1 MAYLRPLITTN
12 HMKAKLT
19 FLLLWAAAVV
29 LAQSPQL
36 TVPYI
41 MRDPKWMGTSPTN
54 IRWADDGKTVY
65 FEWTA
70 ENLYA
75 ADPLSGKWRTVPVE
89 EERNLTWGG
98 QYNNS
103 RTQRVYAKDG
113 DLFIKDVASG
123 IVTQLTKTT
132 EAEFSPRFSNDGS
145 RVFFQQGMNLYA
157 IYLKTGL
164 LEQLTD
170 FRRGNKPAEAK
181 KTEQSAWLEKDQ
193 LRLFTVL
200 QERKANEQKR
210 KERQEALRFAK
221 PKEYY
226 FQEKQVDNL
235 SISPDGNWVLFRVGT
250 SPTASKPTIVPNYMA
265 ASGYTENLNARPKVG
280 DQLTTYEVA
289 LYDRRRDTLLYL
301 STAELPG
308 IDDMPAYL
316 SNPAKKKR
324 ELTPYGIQWNDN
336 SSHALLVLRAQDNKD
351 LWVTVVDAQSGSLK
365 TIDRQHDNAW
375 VAGPGIGFSNGWIDN
390 QTIWFQSEE
399 TGWSH
404 LYTADIT
411 NGTKKALTTGKYE
424 VRFAQLSRD
433 KKHFYIVTSEVHPGE
448 DHLYKIPVA
457 GGTPQRLTNL
467 TGGNEFT
474 ISPDERFIAIRHSY
488 SNRPW
493 ELYLMENKPNATPR
507 QITQSQSEEFKKY
520 SWRDPEVLT
529 FKATDGADVYARLYQ
544 PQAAVKNGAAVIFVH
559 GAGYLQNAHKRWS
572 TYFRE
577 YMFHN
582 LLADKGYTVLDI
594 DYRGSAGYGRDWRT
608 GIYQHMGGKDLSDH
622 VDGAKFLVE
631 KYGIDPQRI
640 GIYGGSYGGF
650 ITLMAMFTTPDVFAA
665 GAALRPVTH
674 WAHYNHGYTS
684 NILNIPVLDS
694 AAYAKSSPIYH
705 AAGLK
710 GSLLICHGMV
720 DVNVHFQDVVL
731 LAQRLIEL
739 GKDNWELAVYPV
751 EDHGFVEPSSWT
763 DEYKRIL
770 KLFDEK
776 LRK

>member
-1 MAYLRPLITTN
+1 
-12 HMKAKLT
+12 MKAKLT
-19 FLLLWAAAVV
+19 FLLLWAAAVAS
-29 LAQSPQL
+29 AQSPQL

-41 MRDPKWMGTSPTN
+41 MRDPKWMGVSPEN
-54 IRWADDGKTVY
+54 IRWADDSKTLY
-65 FEWTA
+65 FDWSDDKS
-70 ENLYA
+70 LHA
-75 ADPLSGKWRTVPVE
+75 ADPVTGKWRKVPLE
-89 EERNLTWGG
+89 EERNLAFGG
-98 QYNNS
+98 QFNAA
-103 RTQRVYAKDG
+103 RTRRVYAKDG
-113 DLFIKDVASG
+113 DIFLKDMTSG
-123 IVTQLTKTT
+123 AVTQLTQTVET
-132 EAEFSPRFSNDGS
+132 ESVPRLSAEGD
-145 RVFFQQGMNLYA
+145 RVFFQQGLNLFA
-157 IYLKTGL
+157 IHLKSGR

-170 FRRGNKPAEAK
+170 FRRGNKPAETK
-181 KTEQSAWLEKDQ
+181 KTEQALWLEADQ
-193 LRLFTVL
+193 QRLFEVL
-200 QERKANEQKR
+200 RERKAAEDAR
-210 KERQEALRFAK
+210 KARQELLRPVR

-226 FQEKQVDNL
+226 FQEKQLDNFT
-235 SISPDGNWVLFRVGT
+235 ISPDGNFVLFRVGT
-250 SPTASKPTIVPNYMA
+250 RPAGSKPTAVPDYMA

-280 DQLTTYEVA
+280 DQLPTYEVA
-289 LYDRRRDTLLYL
+289 LYDRRRDTLLYV
-301 STAELPG
+301 STAQLPG
-308 IDDMPAYL
+308 IDEPPAYL
-316 SNPAKKKR
+316 ANPQKKKR
-324 ELTPYGIQWNDN
+324 ELTPLGMQWSEN
-336 SSHALLVLRAQDNKD
+336 SRYALLVLRAQDNKD
-351 LWVTVVDAQSGSLK
+351 LWITVLDPQTAALK
-365 TIDRQHDNAW
+365 TIDRQHDEAW
-375 VAGPGIGFSNGWIDN
+375 IAGPGIGFNNGWIDN
-390 QTIWFQSEE
+390 RTVWFQSEE

-404 LYTADIT
+404 LYTADVET
-411 NGTKKALTTGKYE
+411 GTKKALTSGKYE

-433 KKHFYIVTSEVHPGE
+433 KKHFYIATSEVHPGE

-457 GGTPQRLTNL
+457 GGAMQRLTFL
-467 TGGNEFT
+467 TGGNEFA

-493 ELYLMENKPNATPR
+493 ELYVMENKPNAVPR

-520 SWRDPEVLT
+520 AWREPEVLT
-529 FKATDGADVYARLYQ
+529 FKASDGADVYARLYQ
-544 PQAAVKNGAAVIFVH
+544 PKADVKNGAAVIFVH

-608 GIYQHMGGKDLSDH
+608 SIYRHMGGKDLSDQ

-684 NILNIPVLDS
+684 NILNTPVLDS

-705 AAGLK
+705 AEGLK

-739 GKDNWELAVYPV
+739 GKDNWEVAIYPV

-763 DEYKRIL
+763 DQYKRIL
-770 KLFDEK
+770 KLFEEK
-776 LRK
+776 LLKSK

>member
-1 MAYLRPLITTN
+1 
-12 HMKAKLT
+12 MKAKLT

>member
-351 LWVTVVDAQSGSLK
+351 LWVTVVDAQSGGLK